1 MLNQTLLI
9 GRIVAEPELRET
21 STGKKVSSVR
31 LAIPKPYRNE
41 AGVYETDYIE
51 CTMWNNKAER
61 ASDHLKT
68 GDLVLVSA
76 RIQTYTNEK
85 TNQKS
90 LELVAE
96 NISFLS
102 KSKKAIEQE
111 LSQED
116 IEPEMDFE

>member
-21 STGKKVSSVR
+21 GTGKKVSSIR
-31 LAIPKPYRNE
+31 LAVPKPYKNE
-41 AGVYETDYIE
+41 EGVYEADYID

-76 RIQTYTNEK
+76 RVQTYMNEK